1 MRGIAVRSYIEFLTN
16 YCKYEYDAPVLFDK
30 RWNMPDGSVDNPSG
44 VNWIKFC
51 GNKGFAYLSIEE
63 ESKIYK
69 NVILY
74 SQGKVY
80 ELGENADITDFEDE
94 ITLTTKGKLLSQKT
108 FGDRELSDALFNNY
122 GQLSTYT
129 WNIVIDFNG
138 KVIRKE
144 ETIHLDQ
151 LNIDV
156 PVSHIGTAELE
167 SDLISQASGIKQ
179 KAFNMRMTELANR
192 ACNIEALNDAF
203 RNKQKAEREVVGVEQ
218 IIIGEIV
225 KMDVSLTG
233 SRSFEMRTDNRNLT
247 VILYTDDP
255 AFFDLSLPATVLFR
269 GTVSQSSIYDWLV
282 FDNCKFEA
290 QLANRNPSQT
300 KDGLDAKLGF

>member
-1 MRGIAVRSYIEFLTN
+1 
-16 YCKYEYDAPVLFDK
+16 
-30 RWNMPDGSVDNPSG
+30 
-44 VNWIKFC
+44 
-51 GNKGFAYLSIEE
+51 
-63 ESKIYK
+63 
-69 NVILY
+69 
-74 SQGKVY
+74 
-80 ELGENADITDFEDE
+80 
-94 ITLTTKGKLLSQKT
+94 
-108 FGDRELSDALFNNY
+108 
-122 GQLSTYT
+122 
-129 WNIVIDFNG
+129 
-138 KVIRKE
+138 
-144 ETIHLDQ
+144 
-151 LNIDV
+151 
-156 PVSHIGTAELE
+156 
-167 SDLISQASGIKQ
+167 
-179 KAFNMRMTELANR
+179 MTELANR